1 MHVIH
6 AAFKI
11 GIIPNLMLPKPR
23 LPNTRFT
30 PRNPRR
36 TQSRVLPEFGQGF
49 AAQLLDHVPTQAEI
63 SVIFRQRP
71 NGVKMVRQQHPSI
84 NRERMVASG
93 TVDCFAQGSTK
104 HRLEQDRL
112 ALMRDDRE
120 KERPAR
126 GLDTAVIGHG
136 SSIDGFTCGAL
147 KSAPYGNFCQYFQM
161 FLNPGQVQ
169 NTFERRICAIL
180 TKISSIKNLVG
191 CALERT
197 VLNPTNL
204 ERTTTT
210 FNFHM
215 FAFFQV
221 LQTLPPPSLV
231 QG

>member
-11 GIIPNLMLPKPR
+11 GIIPNLMLPKPT

-30 PRNPRR
+30 PRNSRCAQPR
-36 TQSRVLPEFGQGF
+36 VVPEFWQGF
-49 AAQLLDHVPTQAEI
+49 AAQLLYHVPTQAVI
-63 SVIFRQRP
+63 SVMFRQRP
-71 NGVKMVRQQHPSI
+71 NGMKVVGQQHPSI
-84 NRERMVASG
+84 NGERMVASG
-93 TVDCFAQGSTK
+93 AGHSLAQRYTK
-104 HRLEQDRL
+104 CRLEQDGL
-112 ALMRDDRE
+112 ALMRDNGE
-120 KERPAR
+120 KERSAR
-126 GLDTAVIGHG
+126 GLGTAVIGHG
-136 SSIDGFTCGAL
+136 SSIGFTCGAL

-169 NTFERRICAIL
+169 NTFERRISEIL

-197 VLNPTNL
+197 APNPTNL
-204 ERTTTT
+204 ERTTT

-221 LQTLPPPSLV
+221 LQTLPPPSQV